1 MSQLVVQQ
9 ILFLKKTCRRPSLFD
24 AEIVRDD
31 QTQIMRLLFL
41 QFLSTTVMKTKSSNL
56 IVARHFLMAKWINE
70 SQEKEIDDV
79 SDNSIKSVL
88 DSDSDKGVNID
99 PIFTYFLDSWYLENE
114 SKNSR
119 NQNEQLSIE
128 GISKLIMELYVTNSK
143 LVSSFPRLLSV
154 ILSLMED
161 NENTSLR
168 KLAVRAI
175 SHVVQVD
182 SALMSQ
188 PAIRNA
194 VAKRFQDDAISVR
207 EASVSLVGIFLS
219 CEQNLVNVFHN
230 LLLARLLDNGIS
242 VVSSLSNILNVL
254 IFLCLYFLIICF
266 LRFSVISTLL
276 EEESGKNFV

>member
-1 MSQLVVQQ
+1 
-9 ILFLKKTCRRPSLFD
+9 
-24 AEIVRDD
+24 
-31 QTQIMRLLFL
+31 
-41 QFLSTTVMKTKSSNL
+41 
-56 IVARHFLMAKWINE
+56 
-70 SQEKEIDDV
+70 
-79 SDNSIKSVL
+79 
-88 DSDSDKGVNID
+88 
-99 PIFTYFLDSWYLENE
+99 
-114 SKNSR
+114 
-119 NQNEQLSIE
+119 
-128 GISKLIMELYVTNSK
+128 
-143 LVSSFPRLLSV
+143 
-154 ILSLMED
+154 MED
-161 NENTSLR
+161 NENTSSR